1 MSKKAI
7 VSPKLR
13 LRKRIVELQRP
24 GLIRA
29 MKIDKT
35 DGLIRRRPR
44 DPEKIKIF
52 CKLAADAV
60 KEGVVFK
67 GKKIMEILP
76 WKD

>member
-1 MSKKAI
+1 MRKKAG
-7 VSPKLR
+7 VSPKLS
-13 LRKRIVELQRP
+13 LRRKIVEPQISGR
-24 GLIRA
+24 IRA

-44 DPEKIKIF
+44 DSDKIKIF

-60 KEGVVFK
+60 REGVVFK

-76 WKD
+76 WED

>member
-1 MSKKAI
+1 
-7 VSPKLR
+7 
-13 LRKRIVELQRP
+13 
-24 GLIRA
+24 

-44 DPEKIKIF
+44 DPDKIKIF

-60 KEGVVFK
+60 REGVVFK

-76 WKD
+76 WED